1 MRLPGY
7 YINDDQWASNP
18 ELFQKHI
25 CFFNSDWDKHFNNIN
40 SWRKNDDLVD
50 SNYNCL
56 HIGFSSQIKT
66 IKWLLQYHMYT
77 ISKPMYEGL
86 PCQYWF
92 VLVEFLSGKY
102 KNPVRLY
109 ILGDI
114 LRQRLNCRLLIWHCL
129 LNAHKKSQ
137 MWFSQEMMDA
147 LAH

>member
-1 MRLPGY
+1 
-7 YINDDQWASNP
+7 
-18 ELFQKHI
+18 
-25 CFFNSDWDKHFNNIN
+25 
-40 SWRKNDDLVD
+40 
-50 SNYNCL
+50 
-56 HIGFSSQIKT
+56 
-66 IKWLLQYHMYT
+66 
-77 ISKPMYEGL
+77 MYEGL
-86 PCQYWF
+86 PCQYLF